1 MKNLQTGT
9 TCLSKTTG
17 SKQHKCE
24 RSLQR
29 LATFVILFLCSMTV
43 SWAQETTDKTFS
55 FKQTS
60 KTGLEHISEDESITA
75 TFVGNEKG
83 LSAQATYVK
92 FIKNRIDGTLTI
104 TANAA
109 TISKVNLL
117 VSKSNNA
124 TATTV
129 PGIDATPKTTGITV
143 DDCTMPVEWSTN
155 NKKVV
160 FKCSTTKD
168 LYVYGATITYKND
181 DAGKLSLNEVSEP
194 TITLNST
201 ATTTTKLSF
210 TIKQTAQTQIGT
222 RLETYYTTDGS
233 NPNDA
238 ENTKRVKLTQNPQTV
253 MIDWAKGNKVTVRT
267 FTKRVDESD
276 AKNYRESMEAS
287 QPFSNTGSSELAS
300 VDAPV
305 ITPGGEAVVAK
316 SLDVTISDKQWTST
330 LASKLKVYYTID
342 EGSYGTETQGT
353 FQKATEL
360 PLKLTLKST
369 STVRA
374 YAEYT
379 NSNNEV
385 TKSDVVSCTYF
396 LLNGTTTY
404 LNTST
409 SQNVGAKAET
419 EGMTMTYGGI
429 KVGSANFKALSK
441 NDKTDANTLGSIH
454 TVAGN
459 ALFVNV
465 DVESELGDGNIGKD
479 NIDGA
484 EYFHCKA
491 STKKLH
497 ENTFALP
504 AKGSFFKFE
513 PEANGKLTV
522 FVEQQGAIHNV
533 GGKLYPDK
541 VRKRPVY
548 FLDETGKSI
557 PAKYAY
563 TSSKVNK
570 ADWTKIQQ
578 TNNASNDNFYSKD
591 YMDKLQAYYQNIIDG
606 KNDKFTNFN
615 SAVAEAYKHAPLTLG
630 TSIQPIIVLHEECNA
645 EILKGDGM
653 SETGDTN
660 YDQTGY
666 MLISEGYVTYE
677 FPVQAGKTYYLF
689 ASRTKLA
696 LSGFCFDKDASY
708 TAENVT
714 LDGNANNETTI
725 NGLTEGK
732 QYNVT
737 LNNRTFGANKWYSV
751 VLPFSV
757 SQKQMK
763 SVFGHDV
770 KVLHYSD
777 VEGTD
782 LNLFEHF
789 YQMIVG
795 GTPVLVKPSQK
806 VTNPVFKNVTLTSQK
821 VVDIVNTDFKCTGSW
836 NNVDF
841 PEYSYFI
848 DAKTNSFYLYDP
860 DKVETTKVP
869 HAGAFRSWIISNS
882 SNPAAAAQLTMHING
897 IEEQGETTAIWNA
910 ISGNDDAEVA
920 SKGIYSLSGQKM
932 NTTDTRSLPKGIYI
946 VNGKKFIV
954 K

>member
-9 TCLSKTTG
+9 TCLSSSTG

-43 SWAQETTDKTFS
+43 SWAQETTDKIFS
-55 FKQTS
+55 FTQNGKKDLVHKS
-60 KTGLEHISEDESITA
+60 DEESITA
-75 TFVGNEKG
+75 TFSGSG
-83 LSAQATYVK
+83 LGPQATYVK
-92 FIKNRIDGTLTI
+92 FNNNSTDGTLTI

-117 VSKSNNA
+117 VSKSNK
-124 TATTV
+124 TV
-129 PGIDATPKTTGITV
+129 PTTGIVAIPKTTGITV
-143 DDCTMPVEWSTN
+143 DDCTMPVEWSTD

-181 DAGKLSLNEVSEP
+181 GAGKLTLNEVSAP

-201 ATTTTKLSF
+201 ETTTSLLSF
-210 TIKQTAQTQIGT
+210 TIDQTAKTQTGT

-238 ENTKRVKLTQNPQTV
+238 ENASRVQLTQNSQPVT
-253 MIDWAKGNKVTVRT
+253 INWAKGNTVTVRT

-276 AKNYRESMEAS
+276 AKNYRESAEAS
-287 QPFSNTGSSELAS
+287 HPFSNTGSTELAS

-305 ITPGGEAVVAK
+305 ITPGGEAVVAT

-330 LASKLKVYYTID
+330 LASKLKVYYTIE
-342 EGSYGTETQGT
+342 EGSYGNETEGK
-353 FQKATEL
+353 FQEATEL

-396 LLNGTTTY
+396 LLNETTTY

-409 SQNVGAKAET
+409 SQNVGTTVGKN
-419 EGMTMTYGGI
+419 GMTMTYGGI
-429 KVGSANFKALSK
+429 KVGNANFKALSK

-459 ALFVNV
+459 AFFVNV
-465 DVESELGDGNIGKD
+465 DVESELGDGNIGK
-479 NIDGA
+479 NSIDGA
-484 EYFHCKA
+484 EYLHCKA
-491 STKKLH
+491 STKELH

-504 AKGSFFKFE
+504 AMGSFFKFE

-533 GGKLYPDK
+533 GGKLYPEK

-578 TNNASNDNFYSKD
+578 TNNASDDNFYSKE
-591 YMDKLQAYYQNIIDG
+591 YMDNLQKYYQDIIDG
-606 KNDKFTNFN
+606 NNKSFTNFN
-615 SAVAEAYKHAPLTLG
+615 SAVPDADKHNALTLG
-630 TSIQPIIVLHEECNA
+630 TSIQPIIVLHEKCNA
-645 EILKGDGM
+645 DILKGDGM
-653 SETGDTN
+653 SDTGDN
-660 YDQTGY
+660 EYDKTGY

-677 FPVQAGKTYYLF
+677 FPVEAGKTYYLF

-696 LSGFCFDKDASY
+696 LSGFCFDRDASY

-714 LDGNANNETTI
+714 LDGNANNTDAI
-725 NGLTEGK
+725 NKLKVGK

-737 LNNRTFGANKWYSV
+737 LNNRTFGANKWYAV

-763 SVFGHDV
+763 DVFGPDV
-770 KVLHYSD
+770 KVLHYND
-777 VEGTD
+777 VDGTD

-795 GTPVLVKPSQK
+795 GTPVLVKPSK
-806 VTNPVFKNVTLTSQK
+806 DVTNPVFKNVTLTSK
-821 VVDIVNTDFKCTGSW
+821 EVVDIENSGFKCTGSW
-836 NNVDF
+836 NNEDF

-860 DKVETTKVP
+860 TKVEAGTVKP
-869 HAGAFRSWIISNS
+869 HAGAFRAWIISTS

-932 NTTDTRSLPKGIYI
+932 NATDTRSLPKGIYI

>member
-9 TCLSKTTG
+9 TCLSRTTG

-43 SWAQETTDKTFS
+43 SWAQGTTTTDGNKTFS
-55 FKQTS
+55 FTQNGKKDLVHKS
-60 KTGLEHISEDESITA
+60 DEQSITA
-75 TFVGNEKG
+75 TFSNTNP
-83 LSAQATYVK
+83 QAKYVK
-92 FIKNRIDGTLTI
+92 FDKNGTGTLTI
-104 TANAA
+104 TGNAA
-109 TISKVNLL
+109 TISNVNLL

-129 PGIDATPKTTGITV
+129 PGKDATPKTTGITV
-143 DDCTMPVEWSTN
+143 DDCTMPVEWSTD

-160 FKCSTTKD
+160 FKCSETKD
-168 LYVYGATITYKND
+168 LYVYGATITYKD
-181 DAGKLSLNEVSEP
+181 DDTGKLSLNVVSAP
-194 TITLNST
+194 TITLNSE
-201 ATTTTKLSF
+201 TTTSQLLF
-210 TIKQTAQTQIGT
+210 RIDQTAKMQNGT
-222 RLETYYTTDGS
+222 ALETWYTTDGS
-233 NPNDA
+233 NPNSA
-238 ENTKRVKLTQNPQTV
+238 ENTNRVKLTQNPQTV
-253 MIDWAKGNKVTVRT
+253 TMNWTKGVKVTVRT
-267 FTKRVDESD
+267 FTKRVDDSD
-276 AKNYRESMEAS
+276 EKNYRESAEAT
-287 QPFSNTGSSELAS
+287 QEFSNTGSTELAS

-305 ITPGGEAVVAK
+305 ITPGGETVVAS
-316 SLDVTISDKQWTST
+316 SLKVTISDKQW
-330 LASKLKVYYTID
+330 KEGNNLKVYYAIE
-342 EGSYGTETQGT
+342 EGSYGNITTSDWTE
-353 FQKATEL
+353 ATSL
-360 PLKLTLKST
+360 PQELTLIKT
-369 STVRA
+369 STVKA
-374 YAEYT
+374 YAKYT
-379 NSNNEV
+379 A
-385 TKSDVVSCTYF
+385 SDGTETSSDIVSCTYF
-396 LLNGTTTY
+396 LLDDATTY
-404 LNTST
+404 LNTAT
-409 SQNVGAKAET
+409 SQNVGTTIEKKN
-419 EGMTMTYGGI
+419 GMTMTFGGI
-429 KVGSANFKALSK
+429 KVGAQNFKALSK
-441 NDKTDANTLGSIH
+441 NDNTDANTLGSIH
-454 TVAGN
+454 TVAGK

-465 DVESELGDGNIGKD
+465 DVESELGDGNIGL
-479 NIDGA
+479 NSNDGA
-484 EYFHCKA
+484 EYFHCNA
-491 STKKLH
+491 SNKKLH
-497 ENTFALP
+497 EKTFALP
-504 AKGSFFKFE
+504 AMGSFFKFE

-533 GGKLYPDK
+533 GGKLYPEK
-541 VRKRPVY
+541 IRKRPVY

-578 TNNASNDNFYSKD
+578 TNNTSNDNFYTKD
-591 YMDKLQAYYQNIIDG
+591 YMDKLQKYYQDIIDG
-606 KNDKFTNFN
+606 NNKSFTNFN
-615 SAVAEAYKHAPLTLG
+615 SAVADADKHKALTLG
-630 TSIQPIIVLHEECNA
+630 TSIQPIIVLHEACNA
-645 EILKGDGM
+645 DILKGDGM
-653 SETGDTN
+653 SETGDDE
-660 YDQTGY
+660 YDHTGY
-666 MLISEGYVTYE
+666 MLISEGYVTYT
-677 FPVQAGKTYYLF
+677 FPVEAGKTYYLF

-696 LSGFCFDKDASY
+696 LSGFCFDKDEKYAA
-708 TAENVT
+708 TNVT
-714 LDGNANNETTI
+714 LDGNANNTTTI
-725 NGLTEGK
+725 NGLKEGK

-737 LNNRTFGANKWYSV
+737 LNNRTFRSGRWYAV

-763 SVFGHDV
+763 SVFGNDV

-795 GTPVLVKPSQK
+795 GTPVLVKPSQD
-806 VTNPVFKNVTLTSQK
+806 VTNPVFNNVTLTSQK
-821 VVDIVNTDFKCTGSW
+821 VVDIVNSDYKCTGSW

-860 DKVETTKVP
+860 TKVAQGTKAP
-869 HAGAFRSWIISNS
+869 HAGAFRSWIISTS
-882 SNPAAAAQLTMHING
+882 TNPSEAKQLTMHING

-932 NTTDTRSLPKGIYI
+932 NAADTRSLPKGIYI

>member
-9 TCLSKTTG
+9 TCLSSSTG
-17 SKQHKCE
+17 SKQHKCR

-43 SWAQETTDKTFS
+43 SWAEEMTTDKTFS
-55 FKQTS
+55 FTQTS
-60 KTGLEHISEDESITA
+60 KTDLEHQSKDKAITA
-75 TFVGNEKG
+75 TFSNT
-83 LSAQATYVK
+83 SPQAEYVK
-92 FIKNRIDGTLTI
+92 FEKNGTGTLTI

-109 TISKVNLL
+109 TISNVNLL
-117 VSKSNNA
+117 VSKSNKEKPTAGINA
-124 TATTV
+124 
-129 PGIDATPKTTGITV
+129 IPKTTGITV
-143 DDCTMPVEWSTN
+143 EDCQMPVTWSAD

-160 FKCSTTKD
+160 FNCSTTKN
-168 LYVYGATITYKND
+168 LYVYGATITYKDD
-181 DAGKLSLNEVSEP
+181 DAGKLSLNEVSDP

-201 ATTTTKLSF
+201 TTTEKLSF
-210 TIKQTAQTQIGT
+210 TINQTAKTQTGT
-222 RLETYYTTDGS
+222 SLETYYTTDGS
-233 NPNDA
+233 NPND
-238 ENTKRVKLTQNPQTV
+238 ENGSRVTLTQNPQTV
-253 MIDWAKGNKVTVRT
+253 TIDWVKGNTVTVRT
-267 FTKRVDESD
+267 FTKRVDDSD
-276 AKNYRESMEAS
+276 AKNYRESAEAW
-287 QPFSNTGSSELAS
+287 QKFTNTGSTDLAS

-305 ITPGGEAVVAK
+305 ITPGGEAVVAS
-316 SLDVTISDKQWTST
+316 SLKVTISDKQW
-330 LASKLKVYYTID
+330 KEGNNLKVYYAIE
-342 EGSYGTETQGT
+342 EGSYGNITTSDWTE
-353 FQKATEL
+353 ATSL
-360 PLKLTLKST
+360 PQELTLIKT
-369 STVRA
+369 STVKA
-374 YAEYT
+374 YAKYT
-379 NSNNEV
+379 A
-385 TKSDVVSCTYF
+385 SDGTETSSDIVSCTYF
-396 LLNGTTTY
+396 LLDDATTY
-404 LNTST
+404 LNTAT
-409 SQNVGAKAET
+409 SQDVGT
-419 EGMTMTYGGI
+419 TVGRNGMTMTFGGI
-429 KVGSANFKALSK
+429 KVGSTNFKALSK

-454 TVAGN
+454 TVSGK
-459 ALFVNV
+459 ALYGTA
-465 DVESELGDGNIGKD
+465 DVESELGDGSIGKND
-479 NIDGA
+479 KE
-484 EYFHCKA
+484 EYFHCRA
-491 STKKLH
+491 LSQLH
-497 ENTFALP
+497 EKTFALP

-533 GGKLYPDK
+533 GGKLYPEK

-557 PAKYAY
+557 PANYAY
-563 TSSKVNK
+563 TSSKVNE
-570 ADWTKIQQ
+570 AAWTEIQN
-578 TNNASNDNFYSKD
+578 TDNASNDNFYTKE

-606 KNDKFTNFN
+606 NNQDFTNFN
-615 SAVAEAYKHAPLTLG
+615 SAVADADKHAKLTLG
-630 TSIQPIIVLHEECNA
+630 TSIQPIIVLHEKCNA

-653 SETGDTN
+653 SETGDTE
-660 YDQTGY
+660 YDHTGY

-714 LDGNANNETTI
+714 LDGNANNTDAI
-725 NGLTEGK
+725 NELEVGK

-737 LNNRTFGANKWYSV
+737 LNNRTFRSGRWYSV

-763 SVFGHDV
+763 DVFGKDV

-795 GTPVLVKPSQK
+795 GTPVLVKPSQE
-806 VTNPVFKNVTLTSQK
+806 VNNPVFKNVTLTSK
-821 VVDIVNTDFKCTGSW
+821 EVVDIENTGFKCTGSW
-836 NNVDF
+836 DNVDF
-841 PEYSYFI
+841 PAYSYFI
-848 DAKTNSFYLYDP
+848 DARTNSFYLYDP
-860 DKVETTKVP
+860 TKVETNTEKP
-869 HAGAFRSWIISNS
+869 HAGAFRSWVIASENAS
-882 SNPAAAAQLTMHING
+882 TAKQLTMHING

-910 ISGNDDAEVA
+910 ISGNDDAEIA

-932 NTTDTRSLPKGIYI
+932 NAADTSSLPKGIYI

>member
-43 SWAQETTDKTFS
+43 SWAQDPFVFTQNGKTDLVHKS
-55 FKQTS
+55 D
-60 KTGLEHISEDESITA
+60 EESITA
-75 TFVGNEKG
+75 TFSSTG
-83 LSAQATYVK
+83 LSYQNNYVK
-92 FIKNRIDGTLTI
+92 FDRNGTGTLTI

-109 TISKVNLL
+109 TISNVSLL
-117 VSKSNNA
+117 VSNSTTKS
-124 TATTV
+124 TAKSIDVKPGNTKVSITT
-129 PGIDATPKTTGITV
+129 DRE
-143 DDCTMPVEWSTN
+143 MPVDWSTD

-160 FKCSTTKD
+160 FKCSTTGD
-168 LYVYGATITYKND
+168 LYVFGATITYKYD
-181 DAGKLSLNEVSEP
+181 DADKLVLNKVSDP

-201 ATTTTKLSF
+201 ATTTTQLSF
-210 TIKQTAQTQIGT
+210 TINQTAKTQTGT

-238 ENTKRVKLTQNPQTV
+238 ENASRVKLTQNSQTV
-253 MIDWAKGNKVTVRT
+253 TTDWVKGNTVTVRT
-267 FTKRVDESD
+267 FTKRVDES
-276 AKNYRESMEAS
+276 KETNYRESAEAS
-287 QPFSNTGSSELAS
+287 QTFSNTGSSELAS

-305 ITPGGEAVVAK
+305 INPDGEAKVTS
-316 SLDVTISDKQWTST
+316 SLVVTISDEQWTSA

-342 EGSYGTETQGT
+342 EGSYGTETQDK
-353 FQKATEL
+353 FQEATEL
-360 PLKLTLKST
+360 PLNLTLKST

-385 TKSDVVSCTYF
+385 TKSDIVSRTYF
-396 LLNGTTTY
+396 LLNASTTY
-404 LNTST
+404 LNTSK
-409 SQNVGAKAET
+409 SQAVGT
-419 EGMTMTYGGI
+419 TGGNIEGITMTYGGI
-429 KVGSANFKALSK
+429 KVGNANFKALSK
-441 NDKTDANTLGSIH
+441 NDKTDDNTLGSIH
-454 TVAGN
+454 TVSGK

-491 STKKLH
+491 SSQKLH

-504 AKGSFFKFE
+504 AMGSFFKFE

-533 GGKLYPDK
+533 SGKLIPDV

-557 PAKYAY
+557 KAEYAY

-570 ADWTKIQQ
+570 ADWTTIKK
-578 TNNASNDNFYSKD
+578 TNNKDGDTFYSKE

-606 KNDKFTNFN
+606 NNHDFTNFN
-615 SAVAEAYKHAPLTLG
+615 SAVAEADKRKPLTLG

-645 EILKGDGM
+645 DILKGDGM
-653 SETGDTN
+653 SDANGDTN
-660 YDQTGY
+660 YDGTGY

-708 TAENVT
+708 AATDVT
-714 LDGNANNETTI
+714 LDGNADNTTKI
-725 NGLTEGK
+725 EGLTEGN

-737 LNNRTFGANKWYSV
+737 LNRTFGANKWYSV

-763 SVFGHDV
+763 TVFGNDV

-777 VEGTD
+777 VDGTD

-795 GTPVLVKPSQK
+795 GTPVLVKPSQDVK
-806 VTNPVFKNVTLTSQK
+806 NPKFDNVTLTSK
-821 VVDIVNTDFKCTGSW
+821 TVVDIENSGFKCTGSW
-836 NNVDF
+836 NDVNF
-841 PEYSYFI
+841 PKYSYFI
-848 DAKTNSFYLYDP
+848 DASTNSFYLYDP
-860 DKVETTKVP
+860 DKVETGTKAAP

-920 SKGIYSLSGQKM
+920 SKGIYSLSGQRM
-932 NTTDTRSLPKGIYI
+932 NATDTRSLPKGIYI

>member
-9 TCLSKTTG
+9 TCLSSSTG
-17 SKQHKCE
+17 SKQHKCR
-24 RSLQR
+24 RSLLR

-43 SWAQETTDKTFS
+43 AWAQGTTTDVNKTFG
-55 FKQTS
+55 FEITE
-60 KTGLEHISEDESITA
+60 KTGYTFQSEDESITA
-75 TFVGNEKG
+75 TFSNNGGLEKKG
-83 LSAQATYVK
+83 TFFK
-92 FIKNRIDGTLTI
+92 FRSNKNGTLTI
-104 TANAA
+104 NANGA
-109 TISKVNLL
+109 TISKISLFA
-117 VSKSNNA
+117 SSETTKPSN
-124 TATTV
+124 
-129 PGIDATPKTTGITV
+129 GIDINKGAKSVTV
-143 DDCTMPVEWSTN
+143 SNVSMPLVWDTN
-155 NKKVV
+155 NKSVTLKCGSTGINV
-160 FKCSTTKD
+160 F
-168 LYVYGATITYKND
+168 GATITYKYD
-181 DAGKLSLNEVSEP
+181 DAGKLILNEVSDP

-201 ATTTTKLSF
+201 ETSTTQLSF
-210 TIKQTAQTQIGT
+210 TINQTAKTQTGT
-222 RLETYYTTDGS
+222 SLETYYTTDGS
-233 NPNDA
+233 NPNDT
-238 ENTKRVKLTQNPQTV
+238 ENKSRVKLTQNPQTV
-253 MIDWAKGNKVTVRT
+253 TIDWVKGNTVTVRT
-267 FTKRVDESD
+267 FTKRMDDSD
-276 AKNYRESMEAS
+276 AKNYRESAEAR
-287 QPFSNTGSSELAS
+287 QEFTNTGSTDLAS

-305 ITPGGEAVVAK
+305 ITPGGKAVVATR
-316 SLDVTISDKQWTST
+316 LEVTISDKQWTSDPD
-330 LASKLKVYYTID
+330 SKLKVYYTIE
-342 EGSYGTETQGT
+342 EGSNYDNVKTSTWTE
-353 FQKATEL
+353 ATKL
-360 PLKLTLKST
+360 PLTLELTKT
-369 STVRA
+369 STVKA
-374 YAEYT
+374 YAKYT
-379 NSNNEV
+379 ADNGQETSSA
-385 TKSDVVSCTYF
+385 TVSCTYF
-396 LLNGTTTY
+396 LLVDNTTY
-404 LNTST
+404 LNKST
-409 SQNVGAKAET
+409 SQYVGTTVERN
-419 EGMTMTYGGI
+419 GMTMTFGGI
-429 KVGSANFKALSK
+429 KVGSSNFKALSK
-441 NDKTDANTLGSIH
+441 NDNTDANTLGSIH
-454 TVAGN
+454 TVDGN

-484 EYFHCKA
+484 EYLHCNA

-504 AKGSFFKFE
+504 AVGSFFKFE

-533 GGKLYPDK
+533 GGKLYPEK

-557 PAKYAY
+557 PANYAY

-570 ADWTKIQQ
+570 ADWTKIQN
-578 TNNASNDNFYSKD
+578 TDNASNDNFYTKE
-591 YMDKLQAYYQNIIDG
+591 YMDNLQKYYQDIIDG
-606 KNDKFTNFN
+606 NNKSFTNFN
-615 SAVAEAYKHAPLTLG
+615 SAVADADKHKALTLG

-645 EILKGDGM
+645 EILNGDGM

-660 YDQTGY
+660 YDGTGY

-677 FPVQAGKTYYLF
+677 FPVKAGKTYYLF

-708 TAENVT
+708 TATDVT
-714 LDGNANNETTI
+714 LDGNADNTDAI
-725 NGLTEGK
+725 NKLEVDK

-737 LNNRTFGANKWYSV
+737 LNRTFGAKKWYSV

-763 SVFGHDV
+763 SVFGDGV

-795 GTPVLVKPSQK
+795 GTPVLVKPAK
-806 VTNPVFKNVTLTSQK
+806 DVPNPVFSNVTLTNKK
-821 VVDIVNTDFKCTGSW
+821 VVDIENSGFKCTGSW
-836 NNVDF
+836 DNVDF

-848 DAKTNSFYLYDP
+848 DAKTNSFYQYDP
-860 DKVETTKVP
+860 TKVETNTVKP
-869 HAGAFRSWIISNS
+869 HAGAFRSWIIASENAS
-882 SNPAAAAQLTMHING
+882 TAKQLTMHING

-932 NTTDTRSLPKGIYI
+932 NATDTRSLPKGIYI

>member
-24 RSLQR
+24 RSLLR
-29 LATFVILFLCSMTV
+29 LTTFVILFLCSMTV
-43 SWAQETTDKTFS
+43 SWAQDPFGFTQNGKKDLVHKSDE
-55 FKQTS
+55 
-60 KTGLEHISEDESITA
+60 ESITA
-75 TFVGNEKG
+75 TFSESG
-83 LSAQATYVK
+83 LSFQREYVK
-92 FIKNRIDGTLTI
+92 FDRNGTGTLTI

-109 TISKVNLL
+109 TISNVNLL

-129 PGIDATPKTTGITV
+129 PGIDSTPKTTGITV
-143 DDCTMPVEWSTN
+143 DDCKMPVEWSTD

-181 DAGKLSLNEVSEP
+181 DAGKLTLNEVSEP

-201 ATTTTKLSF
+201 ATTTTLLSF
-210 TIKQTAQTQIGT
+210 TIYQTAKTQTGT

-238 ENTKRVKLTQNPQTV
+238 ENASRVQLTQNSQTV
-253 MIDWAKGNKVTVRT
+253 TINWAKGNTVTVRT

-276 AKNYRESMEAS
+276 AKNYRESVEAS

-305 ITPGGEAVVAK
+305 ITPGGEAVVAT

-330 LASKLKVYYTID
+330 LASKLKVYYTIE
-342 EGSYGTETQGT
+342 EGSNYGNVTTSTWTE
-353 FQKATEL
+353 ATKL
-360 PLKLTLKST
+360 PLTLKLTKT
-369 STVRA
+369 STVKA

-379 NSNNEV
+379 SSNNEV

-409 SQNVGAKAET
+409 SQNVGATAET
-419 EGMTMTYGGI
+419 KGMTMTYGGI

-465 DVESELGDGNIGKD
+465 DVESELGDGNIGK
-479 NIDGA
+479 NSIDGA
-484 EYFHCKA
+484 EYLHCKA
-491 STKKLH
+491 SNKTLH

-504 AKGSFFKFE
+504 AMGSFFKFE
-513 PEANGKLTV
+513 PEAKGNLTV

-563 TSSKVNK
+563 TSSKINK
-570 ADWTKIQQ
+570 ADWTKIQN
-578 TNNASNDNFYSKD
+578 TDNASNDNFYTKE
-591 YMDKLQAYYQNIIDG
+591 YMDKLQAYYQGIINGENQD
-606 KNDKFTNFN
+606 FTNFN
-615 SAVAEAYKHAPLTLG
+615 SAVTDKHAKLTLG

-645 EILKGDGM
+645 DILKGDGM
-653 SETGDTN
+653 SDTGDKN

-696 LSGFCFDKDASY
+696 LSGFCFDIDASY
-708 TAENVT
+708 AATNVT

-725 NGLTEGK
+725 NGLTEGN

-737 LNNRTFGANKWYSV
+737 LNNRKFGANKWYAV

-763 SVFGHDV
+763 KVFGDGV

-777 VEGTD
+777 VDGTD

-795 GTPVLVKPSQK
+795 GTPVLVKPSK
-806 VTNPVFKNVTLTSQK
+806 EVTNPVFSNVTLTSK
-821 VVDIVNTDFKCTGSW
+821 IVVDIVNSGFKCTGSW

-848 DAKTNSFYLYDP
+848 DAKTNSFYQYDP
-860 DKVETTKVP
+860 TKVETGTVKP
-869 HAGAFRSWIISNS
+869 HAGAFRSWIIASGDPS
-882 SNPAAAAQLTMHING
+882 AAAQLTMHING

-932 NTTDTRSLPKGIYI
+932 NATDTRSLPKGIYI